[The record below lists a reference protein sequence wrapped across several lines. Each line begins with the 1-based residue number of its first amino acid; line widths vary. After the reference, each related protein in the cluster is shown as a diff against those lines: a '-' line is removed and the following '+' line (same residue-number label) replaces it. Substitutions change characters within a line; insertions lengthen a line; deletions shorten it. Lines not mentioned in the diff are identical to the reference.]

1 MTPVYGAEM
10 CNFTRYALQWLSGV
24 ILKIL
29 DIGRDALNIRFA
41 KGGND
46 VKIEIPRTG
55 QDLNE

>member
-1 MTPVYGAEM
+1 MQFRAISAEEVI
-10 CNFTRYALQWLSGV
+10 GV
-24 ILKIL
+24 ILEIL
-29 DIGRDALNIRFA
+29 DIGRKALNITIA